1 MWVCVI
7 KYLLVSVEWCISKY
21 YLQYLHINDTRYSYI
36 RSDNPEAEADC
47 SWRPGLG
54 RTRTWAA
61 FVRRPGTMSTM
72 SHRGPRHS
80 STLVTPL
87 RWMSLYS
94 ELGLDLAKFCPSDW
108 RWSDKSN
115 WRWYQWML
123 DLRCQKNLRYLQY
136 NIVNYETT
144 YCIFCLV
151 HKSFRLIKVPDQL
164 IEIRFTWSFIV
175 GRVSGFRKKWQS
187 VFPNQDVWWR
197 DKEGKQ
203 RKAMWFDKW

>member
-7 KYLLVSVEWCISKY
+7 KYLLVSDEWCISKY

-72 SHRGPRHS
+72 SHRGIPPPQSRPHAGW
-80 STLVTPL
+80 VCIQN
-87 RWMSLYS
+87 
-94 ELGLDLAKFCPSDW
+94 LDLTWLNFVQVIGGDQINLSENNINECLIFDAK
-108 RWSDKSN
+108 R
-115 WRWYQWML
+115 
-123 DLRCQKNLRYLQY
+123 RYLQY

-144 YCIFCLV
+144 YSILGFPGV
-151 HKSFRLIKVPDQL
+151 SQL
-164 IEIRFTWSFIV
+164 WHGVTIV
-175 GRVSGFRKKWQS
+175 TRCVTI
-187 VFPNQDVWWR
+187 VTYLL
-197 DKEGKQ
+197 
-203 RKAMWFDKW
+203 

>member
-1 MWVCVI
+1 MI
-7 KYLLVSVEWCISKY
+7 
-21 YLQYLHINDTRYSYI
+21 QDI
-36 RSDNPEAEADC
+36 RIFAQITPRPRLTAAGGQDWAEQ
-47 SWRPGLG
+47 G
-54 RTRTWAA
+54 REQWAA

-80 STLVTPL
+80 STLVTPS

-175 GRVSGFRKKWQS
+175 GRVSGRSDNQYFQIKMFEEEIKKECKGSEGYVIWQMM
-187 VFPNQDVWWR
+187 
-197 DKEGKQ
+197 K
-203 RKAMWFDKW
+203 

>member
-1 MWVCVI
+1 MI
-7 KYLLVSVEWCISKY
+7 
-21 YLQYLHINDTRYSYI
+21 QDI
-36 RSDNPEAEADC
+36 RIFGQITPRPRLTAAGGQDWAEQ
-47 SWRPGLG
+47 G
-54 RTRTWAA
+54 REQWAA

-80 STLVTPL
+80 STLVTPS

-151 HKSFRLIKVPDQL
+151 HKNFRLIKVPDQL

>member
-1 MWVCVI
+1 MLSDVFRNI
-7 KYLLVSVEWCISKY
+7 IYNISI
-21 YLQYLHINDTRYSYI
+21 LMIQDI
-36 RSDNPEAEADC
+36 RIFGQITPRPRLTAAGGQDWAEQ
-47 SWRPGLG
+47 G
-54 RTRTWAA
+54 REQWAA
-61 FVRRPGTMSTM
+61 FVRRPGTMTTM

-80 STLVTPL
+80 STLVTPS

-175 GRVSGFRKKWQS
+175 GRVSGFRK
-187 VFPNQDVWWR
+187 
-197 DKEGKQ
+197 
-203 RKAMWFDKW
+203 